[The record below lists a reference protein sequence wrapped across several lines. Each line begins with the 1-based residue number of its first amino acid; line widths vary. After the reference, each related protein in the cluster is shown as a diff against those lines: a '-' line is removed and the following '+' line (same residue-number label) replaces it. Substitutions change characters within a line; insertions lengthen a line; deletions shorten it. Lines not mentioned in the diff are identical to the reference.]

1 MALSS
6 DLKVC
11 QVCKESQHKYVCP
24 KCKLLYCSLPCYK
37 KHSADCISQFYDSE
51 FVAAAAAAAP
61 TLHEKRA
68 FCRTL
73 TRIHLEQRQ
82 ADQQQPQ
89 QRLADSSFGLDS
101 SEDEE
106 AGSDD
111 EEASQQNQ
119 NPSRAREQ
127 QLSEERLRQLQ
138 QLATQGRLQLEH
150 LTPEEAASFFS
161 ALKRGELIQYFDA
174 WSPWWLSV
182 ELPDVEKPPH
192 ICCQPTQPDSR
203 LVMTLSQV
211 LYGYAHVMRSFNG
224 SVDDSDVQE
233 AAGHFLA
240 VCKGLESRNPPP
252 SSAVGAVDQTLE
264 WAAQAFGF
272 GCISLLQP
280 PLGCTDSAFSEV
292 CLSDT
297 SRLLSAR
304 DFAVKAALAA
314 ADLIE
319 RFKKLMEQQQRQQP
333 QQHEEEDALQ
343 VPSAKQL
350 AKLGAKQQICYPR
363 PSQSVYPPMQV

>member
-37 KHSADCISQFYDSE
+37 KHSADCISQFYDS
-51 FVAAAAAAAP
+51 
-61 TLHEKRA
+61 
-68 FCRTL
+68 
-73 TRIHLEQRQ
+73 
-82 ADQQQPQ
+82 D
-89 QRLADSSFGLDS
+89 
-101 SEDEE
+101 EDEE

-211 LYGYAHVMRSFNG
+211 L
-224 SVDDSDVQE
+224 
-233 AAGHFLA
+233 
-240 VCKGLESRNPPP
+240 
-252 SSAVGAVDQTLE
+252 
-264 WAAQAFGF
+264 
-272 GCISLLQP
+272 
-280 PLGCTDSAFSEV
+280 
-292 CLSDT
+292 
-297 SRLLSAR
+297 
-304 DFAVKAALAA
+304 
-314 ADLIE
+314 
-319 RFKKLMEQQQRQQP
+319 
-333 QQHEEEDALQ
+333 
-343 VPSAKQL
+343 
-350 AKLGAKQQICYPR
+350 
-363 PSQSVYPPMQV
+363 